1 MGTNNQGLL
10 RTNASTLMI
19 FQRLLDPILVTG
31 LLLALTAFY
40 GVSFKTEHI
49 LLTAITFL
57 LIPPVFKAVGLYHS
71 YRGATLTAEIPRI
84 FLAWGIVDT
93 ILLFLGYST
102 KTSEIFSRSV
112 LLSWAVSAPVILCIA
127 HIGVRLVLRQFRA
140 SGRNSRSAV
149 IAGISEVGC
158 HLAEQIGEDP
168 YLGIDL
174 HGFFDNRS
182 PLNPQDLQGKPLL
195 GMLDDLP
202 GYVQR
207 YRIDVVYIALT
218 MEHETAVATLMGG
231 LKDTTAC
238 VYFVPN
244 IFLFNL
250 MQARTHEINGVPL
263 LAVWEIPFS
272 DLQSLLKRVIDIAV
286 AGLALICLAPIMIPI
301 AIGVKLSS
309 PGPILFK
316 QRRYGLNGREIIV
329 YKFRSMK
336 VMEDGDTVQQAKRN
350 DDRITKIGAFLRR
363 TSLDE
368 LPQFINVLQGRMSIV
383 GPRPHAVAHNEQ
395 YRKLISGYMLRH
407 KVKPGIT
414 GWAQINGYRGE
425 TDTLDKMQKRVEY
438 DLQYLKNW
446 SLGLDLKIIFRTALV
461 FFHSHNAY

>member
-10 RTNASTLMI
+10 RTNASTLII

-31 LLLALTAFY
+31 LLLVLTAFY
-40 GVSFKTEHI
+40 GVSFKTDHI
-49 LLTAITFL
+49 LLAAITVL
-57 LIPPVFKAVGLYHS
+57 LIPPVFKAAGLYHS
-71 YRGATLTAEIPRI
+71 YRGVTLTAEIPRI
-84 FLAWGIVDT
+84 FLAWGIIDT
-93 ILLFLGYST
+93 ILLFLGYTT

-112 LLSWAVSAPVILCIA
+112 LLSWAVSVPVVLCIT
-127 HIGVRLVLRQFRA
+127 HISVRLVLRQFRA

-149 IAGISEVGC
+149 IAGVREVSC
-158 HLAEQIGEDP
+158 HLAEQLGEDP
-168 YLGIDL
+168 YLGIEL
-174 HGFFDNRS
+174 HGFFDNCS
-182 PLNPQDLQGKPLL
+182 SVNPKKLQGKPLL
-195 GMLDDLP
+195 GTLDDLP
-202 GYVQR
+202 EYVRQH
-207 YRIDVVYIALT
+207 RIDVVYVSLT
-218 MEHETAVATLMGG
+218 MENEATVASLMGG

-250 MQARTHEINGVPL
+250 MQARAHEINGIPL

-272 DLQSLLKRVIDIAV
+272 DLQSLAKRAIDIAV
-286 AGLALICLAPIMIPI
+286 ASLALICLAPVMIPI

-414 GWAQINGYRGE
+414 GWAQIHGFRGE
-425 TDTLDKMQKRVEY
+425 TDTLDKMQKRIEY